1 MGCSSI
7 ISVVRLVAAATCVC
21 GCGCGNVLKNSC
33 SHILFSKLTQPCYLS
48 PSPSQADLELSHL
61 HLRYRPRALSSPSH
75 TATSSLI
82 SISIFD
88 VDLEL
93 SHLHLRRR
101 PRALSSL
108 TQHELSL
115 LLRFGFQAYYWKE
128 VLEERRKINWVLAKT
143 LWLELVWTVDWW
155 AGVKEFACVTCY
167 VSLLI
172 LFVGFFLPAV
182 VRPILHSLEASKQ
195 VKAPPSYILCVIAGV
210 TGKKQS

>member
-1 MGCSSI
+1 MRLRLLQCFEKIVFVWLSDAASERRVLRLIPIKPADKTRGCD
-7 ISVVRLVAAATCVC
+7 VNYAV
-21 GCGCGNVLKNSC
+21 NN
-33 SHILFSKLTQPCYLS
+33 
-48 PSPSQADLELSHL
+48 ADLTLSHL
-61 HLRYRPRALSSPSH
+61 HLRHRPRALSSPSH

-128 VLEERRKINWVLAKT
+128 VLEERRKINWCLQN
-143 LWLELVWTVDWW
+143 LVARVMHLVDWW
-155 AGVKEFACVTCY
+155 AGVKDSFC
-167 VSLLI
+167 LL
-172 LFVGFFLPAV
+172 L
-182 VRPILHSLEASKQ
+182 
-195 VKAPPSYILCVIAGV
+195 
-210 TGKKQS
+210 

>member
-1 MGCSSI
+1 L
-7 ISVVRLVAAATCVC
+7 RLRLRQCFEKFVFLRLTCVRTPRPAADANKTR
-21 GCGCGNVLKNSC
+21 GCEVNYAADNVIYYFALNIR
-33 SHILFSKLTQPCYLS
+33 ILFSKLTQPCSIFL
-48 PSPSQADLELSHL
+48 HL
-61 HLRYRPRALSSPSH
+61 HLRYRHRALSSPSH

-128 VLEERRKINWVLAKT
+128 VLEERRKINWVLAKPC
-143 LWLELVWTVDWW
+143 
-155 AGVKEFACVTCY
+155 G
-167 VSLLI
+167 
-172 LFVGFFLPAV
+172 
-182 VRPILHSLEASKQ
+182 
-195 VKAPPSYILCVIAGV
+195 
-210 TGKKQS
+210 